1 MNDISVITFRDLN
14 RSSIQLSMC
23 ECANLEDRFPYH
35 FKRIKKPRGRHCNDL
50 DKEKYMF
57 IHIQVKHFT

>member
-1 MNDISVITFRDLN
+1 MNDISVITFRHLN
-14 RSSIQLSMC
+14 RLSMQLCIC

-35 FKRIKKPRGRHCNDL
+35 FKRIKKPRGRHCNNL

>member
-14 RSSIQLSMC
+14 RLSMQLCIC

-35 FKRIKKPRGRHCNDL
+35 FKRIKKPRGRHCNNL
-50 DKEKYMF
+50 DKEKYTSETF
-57 IHIQVKHFT
+57 YLRHI